1 MRVLNR
7 GGKFFISEGSKL
19 FNLDSLDGHIYY
31 KRHKNEVDA
40 GIKAYYAEK
49 DKNGVNPPIK
59 APVKRMAGE
68 DPLLEEAFAYL
79 ANQSQ
84 EDIDIA
90 AANRINRGEVAQDVA
105 IQDAQ
110 EYMHNLNF
118 NKAMAKQAGIPKSLQ
133 DSEVGLL
140 VDELSNNVPAPIIR
154 EDRSRNV
161 QRRIH
166 TKREAN
172 PVTGVEQ
179 VVPFINE
186 ATNTPLITEFGKN
199 VDMEGQDK
207 ASEYVQDHILRLA
220 GFNPTRGPE
229 GKIDFYI
236 EKDGQRIGI
245 DGQTMATGDN
255 PQVEAYTKAIPANRE
270 RGGYGKGYA
279 KSRWNP
285 DGINEQSNVSA
296 IKNDMAGALSSEMGK
311 GVPFRKAMDN
321 LVADGKVRND
331 RNLEGKLYKDDYD
344 MVLMP
349 MQNRQAHKDNRKND
363 NIAIAP
369 DNVIQ
374 YDLNEIRNHVNNIS
388 NPNDLK
394 IAYNAA
400 MNGRGEART
409 KIRAEVP
416 QSAIQNVVE
425 QYPYVAQIL
434 AGMG

>member
-1 MRVLNR
+1 MAFTWGGRIPPAPVRLKQKKFKPVEVGR
-7 GGKFFISEGSKL
+7 GSAWGNKSEPSTAPS
-19 FNLDSLDGHIYY
+19 NSQVW
-31 KRHKNEVDA
+31 EEA
-40 GIKAYYAEK
+40 AEK
-49 DKNGVNPPIK
+49 R
-59 APVKRMAGE
+59 ASSQRMAGE
-68 DPLLEEAFAYL
+68 DPLLEEAFEYL

-84 EDIDIA
+84 RDVDIA
-90 AANRINRGEVAQDVA
+90 AENRINRTDSGAAEDAA
-105 IQDAQ
+105 IQEAT
-110 EYMHNLNF
+110 EYMRIHNF
-118 NKAMAKQAGIPKSLQ
+118 NRAMAKQAGIPKSLQ

-186 ATNTPLITEFGKN
+186 ATNTPLITEFGRN
-199 VDMEGQDK
+199 VNMEGQDK

-220 GFNPTRGPE
+220 GFNPTRGPK

-245 DGQTMATGDN
+245 DGQAMATGDV

-279 KSRWNP
+279 RTRWNP
-285 DGINEQSNVSA
+285 DGINNQRNVSA
-296 IKNDMAGALSSEMGK
+296 IKNDMARALSLEMSK
-311 GVPFRKAMDN
+311 GIPFKQAMDN
-321 LVADGKVRND
+321 LVADGKVLND
-331 RNLEGKLYKDDYD
+331 RNLKGKLYKDDYD

-349 MQNRQAHKDNRKND
+349 VQNKQAHKDNQKYD

-369 DNVIQ
+369 DNVVQ

-400 MNGRGEART
+400 MDGKGEART

-416 QSAIQNVVE
+416 QSAIQDVIE

-434 AGMG
+434 AGIG